1 MSSKDGKDIEDTE
14 DTEMKAEDTNVEDE
28 MTENTDQTDQTDQ
41 IDEQPDDKPT
51 PDSPIKAD
59 GPDADESAAPEVSF
73 SFTFDDD
80 DESADLAALADT
92 AGSNENEASEAVE
105 TSDTA
110 GSDENRA
117 SAGSETSDTTGSDE
131 NRAAAGPETSD
142 PTGSNGNADADAGTV
157 PGETSAAATEANARR
172 VNETMALAGDAM
184 ANGGH
189 GDPNELRHSESKAES
204 EVDKQVADR
213 VLLKSYPNFSLNHAT
228 TTNRKSGRHVLD
240 DTSMAFYAGE
250 LYAVRV
256 LPDADDAE
264 QRVTMMEVLGGFQAP
279 TAGSAMAKSANLLEL
294 EVGELRGHR
303 LGIVPQRFA
312 VRGDLDA
319 ESNVLYAMNASGRTY
334 LKPKPIAAR
343 EFLAKVGFGEAT
355 SGRKVRDLAL
365 VEQRR
370 VAIARAISCES
381 DTLILDEPTK
391 GLSAND
397 ARAILDLIVSIAHAR
412 DPKRAAIIVTSSDE
426 VADRA
431 DKVYRLAD

>member
-1 MSSKDGKDIEDTE
+1 MSGRDVKDIRDSE
-14 DTEMKAEDTNVEDE
+14 DTEMKAEGAEARNVEDE
-28 MTENTDQTDQTDQ
+28 MTRNTDQTENTGKVESDQTDQ
-41 IDEQPDDKPT
+41 PADQP
-51 PDSPIKAD
+51 AD
-59 GPDADESAAPEVSF
+59 ATPEVSF

-105 TSDTA
+105 TFDTTE
-110 GSDENRA
+110 SDENRA
-117 SAGSETSDTTGSDE
+117 SAGSETSDTAGS
-131 NRAAAGPETSD
+131 
-142 PTGSNGNADADAGTV
+142 DADAGTV

-184 ANGGH
+184 ANGKH

-391 GLSAND
+391 GLSVND
-397 ARAILDLIVSIAHAR
+397 AKAILDLIVSIAHAR
-412 DPKRAAIIVTSSDE
+412 DPKRAVIIVTSSDE

-431 DKVYRLAD
+431 DKVYKLAD

>member
-1 MSSKDGKDIEDTE
+1 MSGKDVKDIRDSE
-14 DTEMKAEDTNVEDE
+14 DTEMKAEGAEARNVEDE
-28 MTENTDQTDQTDQ
+28 MTRNTDQTDQTDQ
-41 IDEQPDDKPT
+41 INEQPDDKPT

-59 GPDADESAAPEVSF
+59 GPDADESATPEVSF

-105 TSDTA
+105 TFDTTE
-110 GSDENRA
+110 SDENRA
-117 SAGSETSDTTGSDE
+117 SAGSETSDTAGS
-131 NRAAAGPETSD
+131 
-142 PTGSNGNADADAGTV
+142 DADAGTV

-189 GDPNELRHSESKAES
+189 GDPNELRHSESQAES

-279 TAGSAMAKSANLLEL
+279 TSGSAMAKSANLLEL

-391 GLSAND
+391 GLSVND
-397 ARAILDLIVSIAHAR
+397 AKAILDLIVSIAHAR
-412 DPKRAAIIVTSSDE
+412 DPKRAVIIVTSSDE

-431 DKVYRLAD
+431 DKVYKLAD